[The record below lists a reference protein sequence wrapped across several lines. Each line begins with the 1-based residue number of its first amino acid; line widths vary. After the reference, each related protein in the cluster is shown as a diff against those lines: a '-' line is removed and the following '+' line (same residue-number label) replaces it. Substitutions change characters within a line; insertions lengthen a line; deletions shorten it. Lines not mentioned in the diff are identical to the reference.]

1 MTADIEKLK
10 DSTIVFVGT
19 IGRIRELSEHMD
31 QNWLKKV
38 EYLFIDEADRVLK
51 EKGIEQLIRS
61 VQKIRRTAMFSAT
74 LQTLNEKNFE
84 FYGMRNLAKISLKQ
98 TASTAPSQPTNED
111 KKYIIPK
118 SLTNTYMKMPSRI

>member
-1 MTADIEKLK
+1 
-10 DSTIVFVGT
+10 
-19 IGRIRELSEHMD
+19 MD

-74 LQTLNEKNFE
+74 LQTLN
-84 FYGMRNLAKISLKQ
+84 
-98 TASTAPSQPTNED
+98 
-111 KKYIIPK
+111 
-118 SLTNTYMKMPSRI
+118 

>member
-1 MTADIEKLK
+1 MATDIEKLK
-10 DSTIVFVGT
+10 ESTIVFVGT

-74 LQTLNEKNFE
+74 LQALNQKN
-84 FYGMRNLAKISLKQ
+84 Y
-98 TASTAPSQPTNED
+98 
-111 KKYIIPK
+111 
-118 SLTNTYMKMPSRI
+118 